1 MIKNI
6 LVAGGS
12 GYIGFHLSSTLE
24 EQSSFTSIDFDDRP
38 SEKDCIN
45 LDFTNTKLV
54 NNFAENC
61 EHQE

>member
-1 MIKNI
+1 MSSIESIKMYKTNVTI
-6 LVAGGS
+6 KKFDINPI
-12 GYIGFHLSSTLE
+12 Y
-24 EQSSFTSIDFDDRP
+24 SFTSIDFDDRP